1 MTLNQHCM
9 HTYNYTDDVTLNV
22 SVKHSL
28 SLLVCAIMTLEI
40 DLV

>member
-9 HTYNYTDDVTLNV
+9 HTYNYSDDVTLN
-22 SVKHSL
+22 VKHSL